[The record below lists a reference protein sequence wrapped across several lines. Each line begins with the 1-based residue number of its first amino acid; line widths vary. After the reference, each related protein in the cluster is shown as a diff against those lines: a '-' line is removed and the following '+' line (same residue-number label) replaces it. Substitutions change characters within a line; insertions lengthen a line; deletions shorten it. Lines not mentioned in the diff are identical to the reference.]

1 MKKKISISIAIIL
14 MASGLLTAYFFTKY
28 NKTSNLNDV
37 YFTVADNSAIDEIAV
52 QLEKKSLIKS
62 NDYFIYYSKVSG
74 LKNYVKRGNYI
85 LKPKMKFKDL
95 LAKLQSGRDDFYV
108 ITVPEGYTLYQTA
121 SKLEKNNLIKKDS
134 LVNVKLKDVE
144 TKSLIPQRNGILYDF
159 EGYLFPDTYYI
170 PTGASEKDIIKLMFD
185 SFKTTFSE
193 KYFLRTKELGL
204 NVNEVITIAS
214 LIEKEAA
221 NDQERSRISGVI
233 YNRLKKGMLL
243 QIDASVIYAN
253 TRGEKNLDKVYYNAL
268 KINSKYNT
276 YLYKG
281 LPPGPIASP
290 GKASI
295 EAALYPEDNDYL
307 YYVASKNGHIFSK
320 TYEDH
325 IKNVKKYIK

>member
-1 MKKKISISIAIIL
+1 MKKKIAIIITIIL

-37 YFTVADNSAIDEIAV
+37 YFTVADDSAIDEIAM
-52 QLEKKSLIKS
+52 QLEKKSVIKS
-62 NDYFIYYSKVSG
+62 SGYFIYYSKIRGV
-74 LKNYVKRGNYI
+74 KNSIKRGNYI

-95 LAKLQSGRDDFYV
+95 LAKLQSEKNDFYI
-108 ITVPEGYTLYQTA
+108 ITVPEGYTLYQIA
-121 SKLEKNNLIKKDS
+121 SKLEKSNLIKKS
-134 LVNVKLKDVE
+134 NLISVKLGDIDA
-144 TKSLIPQRNGILYDF
+144 KSLIPQRNGILYDF

-170 PTGASEKDIIKLMFD
+170 PTGASEKDIVKLMFD
-185 SFKTTFSE
+185 KFKTTFSE
-193 KYFLRTKELGL
+193 KYFSRTKELGL

-214 LIEKEAA
+214 LIEKEAE
-221 NDQERSRISGVI
+221 NYQERSRISGVI

-253 TRGEKNLDKVYYNAL
+253 TRGEKNLDKVYYNTL

-290 GKASI
+290 GEASI
-295 EAALYPEDNDYL
+295 KAALYPADNDYL
-307 YYVASKNGHIFSK
+307 YYVASNNGHIFSL
-320 TYEDH
+320 
-325 IKNVKKYIK
+325 